1 MLQVGIRASL
11 RVDVAQRGR
20 CFLRWGGCYTR
31 PTSVVE
37 ENEAFLIR
45 GWIPS
50 LVRGLLGGTVGRVS
64 TGVPVPGENRAGD
77 VRWSP
82 PVVPKRTISDS
93 GVPGGV
99 TMIKPNRSSY
109 YMNRFGNKL

>member
-1 MLQVGIRASL
+1 M
-11 RVDVAQRGR
+11 
-20 CFLRWGGCYTR
+20 
-31 PTSVVE
+31 E

-93 GVPGGV
+93 GVLGALQMVSELVPGSMWLNEDVVSFVGEGV
-99 TMIKPNRSSY
+99 TPVPHRLWRRTKPS
-109 YMNRFGNKL
+109 L